1 MRAADLLAGHD
12 TELVTQATEFYAL
25 PEVRELVTPGR
36 TDLVL
41 HEIATRGWYDHTPGE
56 LLIGAKLAWRN
67 HARCIG
73 RYTWQSLKLLDAR
86 SCDTA
91 DEVAQACW
99 EHLEI
104 SSNAG
109 RLRPVITVFRAR
121 RSQADQIRIINPQL
135 IRYAGYQSAGGRV
148 TGDPRHVGLTRQ
160 AMALGWR
167 GAGTR
172 FDVLP
177 LLIAVHGQPPALFPV
192 PPRYVL
198 EVPIQHPRFAW
209 FEGLGLR
216 WHANPAIS
224 DLCLAAGGLRY
235 TAAPFSGWYVGAEIA
250 ARNLSDQNRYDML
263 PVIAERMGL
272 DTSRHSSLWRD
283 RALLELNEAVIFSY
297 AKAGVYLVD
306 HHTAAAQFTAH
317 VKREASAGRSVP
329 ADWSWLVPP
338 MSPSTTPVFH
348 MALGPPD
355 LSVRPNFVRQD
366 ELAWQDNAIA
376 GEEPR

>member
-1 MRAADLLAGHD
+1 MRAADVQVARD
-12 TELVTQATEFYAL
+12 SELESQAREFYSL
-25 PEVRELVTPGR
+25 PEVQARVPAGR
-36 TDLVL
+36 RDAVSD
-41 HEIATRGWYDHTPGE
+41 EIGRRGYYDHTPDE

-73 RYTWQSLKLLDAR
+73 RYSWQSLKLIDAR

-91 DEVAQACW
+91 EEVADACW

-104 SSNAG
+104 SSNDG
-109 RLRPVITVFRAR
+109 RLRPVVTAFRPR
-121 RSQADQIRIINPQL
+121 RSRADQVRILNPQL
-135 IRYAGYQSAGGRV
+135 IRYAGYQSADGRI
-148 TGDPRHVGLTRQ
+148 TGDPWHVGLTQR

-177 LLIAVHGQPPALFPV
+177 LLIAVDGKPPVMFPV
-192 PPRYVL
+192 PKRCVL
-198 EVPIQHPRFAW
+198 EVQIQHPRFAW

-224 DLCLAAGGLRY
+224 DLCLAVGGLDY
-235 TAAPFSGWYVGAEIA
+235 TAAPFSGWYVSAEIG
-250 ARNLSDQNRYDML
+250 ARNLSDQSRYDML

-272 DTSRHSSLWRD
+272 DVTRNSSLWRD

-317 VKREASAGRSVP
+317 VRREATAGRAVP

-348 MALGPPD
+348 MAFGPPD
-355 LSVRPNFVRQD
+355 LGVRPNFVRLD
-366 ELAWQDNAIA
+366 DDSSDV
-376 GEEPR
+376 GPR

>member
-1 MRAADLLAGHD
+1 MLAPDVLAGCD
-12 TELVTQATEFYAL
+12 SELASQAGEFYSL
-25 PEVRELVTPGR
+25 PEVQARVPASR
-36 TDLVL
+36 HDAVL
-41 HEIATRGWYDHTPGE
+41 DEICRRGSYDHNPDE

-73 RYTWQSLKLLDAR
+73 RYTWQSLKLIDAR

-91 DEVAQACW
+91 DEVAAACW

-104 SSNAG
+104 SSNDG
-109 RLRPVITVFRAR
+109 RLRPVITVFRPS
-121 RSQADQIRIINPQL
+121 RSHCDQVRILNPQL
-135 IRYAGYQSAGGRV
+135 IRYAGYQSADGRV
-148 TGDPRHVGLTRQ
+148 TGDPWHVGLTKR

-177 LLIAVHGQPPALFPV
+177 VLIAVDGKPPVMFPV
-192 PPRYVL
+192 PERYVL
-198 EVPIQHPRFAW
+198 EVPLQHPRFAW

-224 DLCLAAGGLRY
+224 ELCLAIGGLRY
-235 TAAPFSGWYVGAEIA
+235 TAAPFSGWYVSAEIA
-250 ARNLSDQNRYDML
+250 ARNLSDQSRYDML
-263 PVIAERMGL
+263 PVIAEHMGL
-272 DTSRHSSLWRD
+272 DMTRNSSLWRD

-297 AKAGVYLVD
+297 AQAGVYLVD

-317 VKREASAGRSVP
+317 VGREATAGRTVP
-329 ADWSWLVPP
+329 ADWPWLVSP

-348 MALGPPD
+348 LALGPPD
-355 LSVRPNFVRQD
+355 LNVRPNFVRPD
-366 ELAWQDNAIA
+366 DAIA
-376 GEEPR
+376 ESGPR